1 MIKYILIF
9 SILLL
14 AFSSCFK
21 EDDPIEPHEKGDLE
35 EIVIPLTQYYTTQVY
50 FNLSTGEQVSNNVKS
65 EFDLSFSSTNNGYSI
80 RLNSASFMAAALTE
94 YSDLQQPLD
103 TTGLQWKFD
112 NPDGNPDS
120 TALNGW
126 ISFDNQDTSYI
137 NKVWVINRGINTAGF
152 AIGLKKAIFT
162 KLSNGKYHFSFSN
175 MDNSALQEVFVEKNE
190 GYNYVQFSFDDGG
203 LVKQLEPKSDNWDLL
218 FTQYTSMVSTLDGS
232 STYPY
237 LVTGT
242 LINPKG
248 TSVAFD
254 STLVFTD
261 IVLEDIIGLEFS
273 TDQDAIGYEWKE
285 LVGDVGGG
293 DFYYKT
299 FDYYNYIIRSQEGII
314 YKLHF
319 TGFYDKD
326 TGEKGYPTFEY
337 QPL

>member
-1 MIKYILIF
+1 MIKYALIF

-21 EDDPIEPHEKGDLE
+21 EDDPIQPHEKGDLE
-35 EIVIPLTQYYTTQVY
+35 EEIIPLTQYYVNQVY
-50 FNLSTGEQVSNNVKS
+50 FNVSSGEQVSQNKKG
-65 EFDLSFSSTNNGYSI
+65 EFDLSFSSTINGHII
-80 RLNSASFMAAALTE
+80 RLNSASFMTAALTD
-94 YSDLQQPLD
+94 YSELQDVTD
-103 TTGLQWKFD
+103 TIGLEWKFD
-112 NPDGNPDS
+112 KPDGNPDS
-120 TALNGW
+120 TAFSGW
-126 ISFDNQDTSYI
+126 IGFDDQDTTYI
-137 NKVWVINRGINTAGF
+137 NKVWVINRGINEEGF
-152 AIGLKKAIFT
+152 VIGLKKIIFT

-175 MDNSALQEVFVEKNE
+175 MDNTAMQEFVVEKNE
-190 GYNYVQFSFDDGG
+190 GYNYIQFSFDEGG

-232 STYPY
+232 DSYPY

-242 LINPKG
+242 LINPVDVA
-248 TSVAFD
+248 VAFD
-254 STLVFTD
+254 SILVFVD
-261 IVLEDIIGLEFS
+261 IVIGDVIGLEFS

-299 FDYYNYIIRSQEGII
+299 FDNYNYIIKSRGGGI

-319 TGFYDKD
+319 TGFYDKE

-337 QPL
+337 QKL